1 MNFKVILTTKPQN
14 NCPGHVIPCPC
25 VPARLISD
33 PLCQTPASSSQQP
46 VDLGLSGGEV
56 GEQLPEPE
64 VLGVAK
70 VQLLRRQRPRRQP
83 PEHCHPGGGSLCH
96 C

>member
-1 MNFKVILTTKPQN
+1 M
-14 NCPGHVIPCPC
+14 
-25 VPARLISD
+25 A
-33 PLCQTPASSSQQP
+33 
-46 VDLGLSGGEV
+46 LGLAGGEV

-64 VLGVAK
+64 VLSVAE

-96 C
+96 CGGCGSSHGKLPKKHRAMPEICQA